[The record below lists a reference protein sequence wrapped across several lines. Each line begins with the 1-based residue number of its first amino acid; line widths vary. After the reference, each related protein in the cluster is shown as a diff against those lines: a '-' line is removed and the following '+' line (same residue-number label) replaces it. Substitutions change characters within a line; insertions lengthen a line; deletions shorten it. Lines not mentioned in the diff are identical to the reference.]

1 MDSLQKKE
9 IQGLDYES
17 IRKIY
22 GGKSKIYDA
31 IFKRIFYPRIKHAI
45 TSMDIRRGDNVLD
58 VGVGTGLSL
67 SFFPSYCDVTGI
79 DLSSEMLVQ
88 ARKKVDEMGVDNI
101 KLMEMDAMDLKFS
114 DDTFDKVF
122 ISHVVTVVPDPY
134 KMMDEI
140 RRVCKNR
147 GRVVII
153 NHFKSKNKMV
163 GKMEKII
170 TPLSKKVGWRS
181 DLDLD
186 EFIDKSCLRVDRKY
200 KLKKLDLW
208 HVVFAINEK

>member
-1 MDSLQKKE
+1 MADLQKKE
-9 IQGLDYES
+9 VQGLDYES

-45 TSMDIRRGDNVLD
+45 ASMDIKRGDNVLD

-101 KLMEMDAMDLKFS
+101 KLMEMDAMDLKFPN
-114 DDTFDKVF
+114 DTFDKVF

-134 KMMDEI
+134 KMVDEI
-140 RRVCKNR
+140 RRVCKNK

-208 HVVFAINEK
+208 HVIFAINEK

>member
-101 KLMEMDAMDLKFS
+101 KLMEMDAMDLKFP

>member
-45 TSMDIRRGDNVLD
+45 ASMDIRRGENVLD

-208 HVVFAINEK
+208 HVIFAINEK

>member
-1 MDSLQKKE
+1 
-9 IQGLDYES
+9 
-17 IRKIY
+17 
-22 GGKSKIYDA
+22 
-31 IFKRIFYPRIKHAI
+31 
-45 TSMDIRRGDNVLD
+45 MDIRRGDNVLD

-101 KLMEMDAMDLKFS
+101 KLMEMDAMDLKFP
-114 DDTFDKVF
+114 DDMFDKVF

-140 RRVCKNR
+140 RRVCKNG

-208 HVVFAINEK
+208 HVIFAINEK

>member
-45 TSMDIRRGDNVLD
+45 ASMDIRRGDNVLD

-101 KLMEMDAMDLKFS
+101 KLMEMDAMDLKFP

-208 HVVFAINEK
+208 HVIFAINEK